1 MGGRTIFVDE
11 LKDRLDDIDFDIT
24 VNSAYI
30 SLIVGGIVS
39 ELFLSAIVVAVSVVN
54 ANERIAGKRRA
65 DIFQRSVPCR
75 HRTHCPYGKVHAG
88 QCLSARNDYRRIGG
102 GILGFYLASVC

>member
-1 MGGRTIFVDE
+1 MHFDEPGWGRTIFVDE
-11 LKDRLDDIDFDIT
+11 LKVLTGLMILIFDIT

-39 ELFLSAIVVAVSVVN
+39 ELLSAIVVAVSVVN

-65 DIFQRSVPCR
+65 DMAPAVRSMP
-75 HRTHCPYGKVHAG
+75 TSNYCPYGKVHV
-88 QCLSARNDYRRIGG
+88 
-102 GILGFYLASVC
+102 LANVSPRGTIIAE